1 MSKMENLKKKKEC
14 DNMYLLHIGKDIVI
28 DENEIIGIFDLEG
41 LKKTKVGKEFLENIK
56 DDLIKIE
63 EKEKSLILVKKNEKI
78 KGYISNILS
87 VTLEKRCTEK
97 LFS

>member
-1 MSKMENLKKKKEC
+1 
-14 DNMYLLHIGKDIVI
+14 MYLLHIGKDIVI

-41 LKKTKVGKEFLENIK
+41 LKKTKVGKEFLENMK
-56 DDLIKIE
+56 ENLIKIE
-63 EKEKSLILVKKNEKI
+63 EKEKSLILIKKNERI

-97 LFS
+97 SFS

>member
-1 MSKMENLKKKKEC
+1 
-14 DNMYLLHIGKDIVI
+14 MYLLHIGKDIVI

-87 VTLEKRCTEK
+87 VTLEKRCKEK

>member
-1 MSKMENLKKKKEC
+1 
-14 DNMYLLHIGKDIVI
+14 MYLLHIGKDIVI

-63 EKEKSLILVKKNEKI
+63 EKEKSLILVKKM
-78 KGYISNILS
+78 
-87 VTLEKRCTEK
+87 KRLK
-97 LFS
+97 DIFLIFYL

>member
-1 MSKMENLKKKKEC
+1 
-14 DNMYLLHIGKDIVI
+14 MYLLHIGKDIVI

>member
-1 MSKMENLKKKKEC
+1 
-14 DNMYLLHIGKDIVI
+14 MYLLHIGKDIVI

-56 DDLIKIE
+56 EDLIKIE

-97 LFS
+97 SFS

>member
-1 MSKMENLKKKKEC
+1 
-14 DNMYLLHIGKDIVI
+14 MYLLHIGKDIVI

-56 DDLIKIE
+56 DDLFKIQ

>member
-1 MSKMENLKKKKEC
+1 
-14 DNMYLLHIGKDIVI
+14 MYLLHIGKDIVI

-41 LKKTKVGKEFLENIK
+41 LKKTKKGKEFLENIK

>member
-1 MSKMENLKKKKEC
+1 
-14 DNMYLLHIGKDIVI
+14 MYLLHIGKDIVI

-41 LKKTKVGKEFLENIK
+41 IKKTKVGKEFLENIK

>member
-1 MSKMENLKKKKEC
+1 
-14 DNMYLLHIGKDIVI
+14 MYLLHIGKDIVI

-56 DDLIKIE
+56 DDLIK
-63 EKEKSLILVKKNEKI
+63 KEKSLILVKKNEKI

>member
-1 MSKMENLKKKKEC
+1 
-14 DNMYLLHIGKDIVI
+14 MYLLHIGKDIVI

-56 DDLIKIE
+56 DDLIKIQ

>member
-1 MSKMENLKKKKEC
+1 
-14 DNMYLLHIGKDIVI
+14 MYLLHIGKDIVI

-56 DDLIKIE
+56 EDLIKIE